1 MFPQYSS
8 DTRSGYNR
16 DIICLFLLPPVHGS
30 LPQNIKIQDLQI
42 LASAFLAFSLP

>member
-1 MFPQYSS
+1 MYPQYSS
-8 DTRSGYNR
+8 DTRSGYNG
-16 DIICLFLLPPVHGS
+16 DVCLFPLPPVHGS